1 MKIKKLL
8 VLSALWLLGL
18 NANAAD
24 LIERTA
30 PELPAPA
37 AALDAASFESLDK
50 TPAPLAIDR
59 AFVMYN
65 VAAQMCYLAGHNGT
79 DYNTRAY
86 IGTSES
92 TEGSDKSEYAAAVM
106 FFTQTGAA
114 KEKGAD
120 VYELKSWV
128 PKFSEF
134 RSSFMDGDNIWTD
147 NNGHANRFWKF
158 TDQGN
163 NTYRISNVV
172 VSTDKFIGWK
182 GSADDLRVYP
192 IDATTEGA
200 GIDWQFFTVSD
211 WDNYLVLLSAYN
223 AAPALKS
230 LIETAEGAG
239 FDVSAAVA
247 VYNNLSAT
255 TEEINSAIAAL
266 SDTMNNAISSGT
278 AENPS
283 VATSAISNPN
293 FDGASSAGWS
303 GTAPNMTGD
312 GKHGAANVAEHYNK
326 TFNTYQSLTNLPN
339 GVYLLKVNTFF
350 RGGSSE
356 NSWDDMV
363 NGTNADAYPYLYA
376 KAAGDT
382 IRTPFRIL
390 WEAMNLKTMA
400 GATDF
405 GTTAYEVNKKYEG
418 ATYYAPNDPS
428 GFRLYEEAGYY
439 ATPLVVEVTDGNLTI
454 GVRKDKK
461 ASYDGKESG
470 SDWAVFDTFS
480 LTYYG
485 NTAAS
490 FQKAYEAYMSAM
502 NDIVTLTSYTTQ
514 YKDAYQNAVTAAA
527 AAKQVGSL
535 AEVLDAVAAA
545 TPEAVVNAGETLFEN
560 MRLWMSWEAL
570 VNEGQTLKG
579 EGNDE
584 LDEYVEYDAPEIKE
598 ACTLTNEELNA
609 DIAKLEEWIEQA
621 QMKVTPGTEVTNMYL
636 KNADCESTDG
646 WEGSPVKGT
655 GGGNSCFEKYAVSNF
670 DVYQVV
676 KKAPKGVYS
685 IEVQGFYRRMRP
697 ESGSYDL
704 YKNGEQTPCGYV
716 YMNNNAT
723 PLKCVYDDPNEEKY
737 SQGNDEK
744 ENPDGVTLYYPND
757 MTSAA
762 EAFAAGKYKSKA
774 YGLVLNAGDELRIG
788 VKGQEGGSD
797 WAIWDNFKLVY
808 EGYTAEVVKPVLEE
822 QIAAAKTKANE
833 KMGKDVKELLTT
845 AIAEAEAAAAG
856 TDGEAM
862 FNALAKISDINPDAS
877 IEKFKNLQTRN
888 EELAT
893 AAAEA
898 TICAISTVAE
908 AQALNQQIA
917 SGIEAGTYAD
927 ADVED
932 LLAQI
937 TSMIKK
943 LGIPDGMENA
953 TDANPMD
960 ATTIIINPDYDKG
973 NNDGWTLDANP
984 GFNKGLIEVYNANFD
999 EYQDLENLPAGTYE
1013 VSVQG
1018 FYRFGDGVRDD
1029 STYTQ
1034 APTDNNNLLLYVTVG
1049 ENSIHVPMPRLAKD
1063 GKQEYTSF
1071 TKSDDG
1077 KSFIAGD
1084 DIEEAGDR
1092 WQWMWLGTPVA
1103 DADSISATGYR
1114 LANGMVP
1121 VSILFEEGKFSG
1133 TSIIFTVGAE
1143 GKARIGL
1150 KKIVQEDKN
1159 WCIWD
1164 NWKLTYYGANSAKT
1178 PTVDGIVSAS
1188 AAAAAKVEFFGL
1200 NGARIS
1206 KPTKGVAI
1214 MRQTM
1219 SDGTVKTSKVIIK

>member
-18 NANAAD
+18 NANAAN

-86 IGTSES
+86 IGSSES
-92 TEGSDKSEYAAAVM
+92 TEGSDKSEYSAAVM

-158 TDQGN
+158 ADQGN

-192 IDATTEGA
+192 LDATTEGA

-211 WDNYLVLLSAYN
+211 WDNYLVLLSAHN

-230 LIETAEGAG
+230 LIETAEAAG
-239 FDVSAAVA
+239 FDVSAAAA

-255 TEEINSAIAAL
+255 AEEINSAIAAL
-266 SDTMNNAISSGT
+266 SDTMNNAIAGGT

-283 VATSAISNPN
+283 VATSAINNPN
-293 FDGASSAGWS
+293 FDGASNAGWK
-303 GTAPNMTGD
+303 GTAPNMVGNGD
-312 GKHGAANVAEHYNK
+312 HGAANAAEHFNK
-326 TFNTYQSLTNLPN
+326 KFDTYQDVEGLPN
-339 GVYLLKVNTFF
+339 GVYLLGVNSFF
-350 RGGSSE
+350 RG
-356 NSWDDMV
+356 SWEDYTE
-363 NGTNADAYPYLYA
+363 GTNIDAYPVLYA
-376 KAAGDT
+376 KVGEDSTAVLFNNA
-382 IRTPFRIL
+382 
-390 WEAMNLKTMA
+390 WSAMNVKTMA
-400 GATDF
+400 GDTYF
-405 GTTAYEVNKKYEG
+405 GTKASESTQSFDG
-418 ATYYAPNDPS
+418 ANYYTPNDPS
-428 GFRLYEEAGYY
+428 AFRLYEEEGFYKTAMI
-439 ATPLVVEVTDGNLTI
+439 VEVTDGKLRI
-454 GVRKDKK
+454 GVSKNAISKDKE
-461 ASYDGKESG
+461 GKEKANY
-470 SDWAVFDTFS
+470 DWSIFDSFS
-480 LTYYG
+480 LMYYG

-490 FQKAYEAYMSAM
+490 FQGAYKAYMDAKYTLVTSA
-502 NDIVTLTSYTTQ
+502 DVTTSYM
-514 YKDAYQNAVTAAA
+514 DAYNA
-527 AAKQVGSL
+527 
-535 AEVLDAVAAA
+535 AVAAA
-545 TPEAVVNAGETLFEN
+545 IAAKNVSNKAEAIAAMAEPQEAIAAAAEN
-560 MRLWMSWEAL
+560 IHKNIRLWKQWEAL

-579 EGNDE
+579 EGNYD
-584 LDEYVEYDAPEIKE
+584 LDDYVEYDAPEIKE

-609 DIAKLEEWIEQA
+609 EIAKLEEWIEQA
-621 QMKVTPGTEVTNMYL
+621 QMKVTPGTDVTNMYL
-636 KNADCESTDG
+636 KNADCENTDG
-646 WEGSPVKGT
+646 WQGGPVKGT
-655 GGGNSCFEKYAVSNF
+655 GGGNSCFEKYGQSSF

-685 IEVQGFYRRMRP
+685 IEVQGFYRRTRP
-697 ESGSYDL
+697 TGSYTL
-704 YKNGEQTPCGYV
+704 FQNGEQTPCGYV

-723 PLKCVYDDPNEEKY
+723 ALKCVYEEVFETNFENSGDVDAETNDAGETVYFPNTMA
-737 SQGNDEK
+737 Q
-744 ENPDGVTLYYPND
+744 
-757 MTSAA
+757 AA

-973 NNDGWTLDANP
+973 NNEGWTLDANP

-1219 SDGTVKTSKVIIK
+1219 SDGTVKTTKVIIK